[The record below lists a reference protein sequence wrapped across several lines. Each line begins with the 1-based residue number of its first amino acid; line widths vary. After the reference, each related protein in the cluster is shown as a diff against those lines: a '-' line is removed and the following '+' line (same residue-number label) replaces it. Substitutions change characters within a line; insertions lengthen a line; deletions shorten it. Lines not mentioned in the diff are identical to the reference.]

1 MERKSLSMSRTREE
15 VLDPDDDAS
24 LLRSSFERIIL
35 VPPVDRMIQQRLLQ
49 LKTRHLK
56 TDPIEDRLESETW
69 PLEA

>member
-56 TDPIEDRLESETW
+56 TDPIDDRLESETW